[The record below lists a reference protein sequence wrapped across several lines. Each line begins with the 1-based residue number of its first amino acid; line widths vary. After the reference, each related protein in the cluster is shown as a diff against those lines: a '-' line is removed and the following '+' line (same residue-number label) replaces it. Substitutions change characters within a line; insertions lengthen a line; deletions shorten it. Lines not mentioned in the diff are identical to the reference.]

1 MSGAEPG
8 LRGMRY
14 TAMPIAAADWHPD
27 PTNRAVFSEADEKYT
42 TAPMRSTVLPAGCSG
57 VLGAVLSA
65 AGMACAAVRSIGVL
79 RG

>member
-14 TAMPIAAADWHPD
+14 TAMPMPLSWQDSM
-27 PTNRAVFSEADEKYT
+27 NRAVFSEAEEKYT
-42 TAPMRSTVLPAGCSG
+42 TAPMCSTVLPAGCSG
-57 VLGAVLSA
+57 VLGVVLSA